1 MSSEPIPAT
10 SREVRLAAYPGDEV
24 RPEHFEVV
32 EAPLAEP
39 GPGQVLVRNE
49 WMALG
54 AVYRDQMNPTL
65 NLPIPAFQL
74 GEAMW
79 GRAVGTVVRSNS
91 PDLAEGDL
99 VEHFFGW
106 REYAV
111 NYAQAF
117 FKRERDLLPSP
128 EYFLSQGPTAWR
140 GAVVVADV
148 HEGDVVFVSGATS
161 GVGALAG
168 QIAKKR
174 GAKLVIGSTG
184 SPQKIDY
191 LKQLGF
197 DAAFDYHEGPVADRL
212 RELAPEGISVFFDN
226 VGGEQFEAAVEVAA
240 PGARFALCGALAGQ
254 SGPKG
259 GEGGRP
265 RLDLMTAFPKELVL
279 RPFATLHTPDQ
290 IADWNQQFATY
301 LAEGGFAFPHTIVEG
316 GVAEL
321 PASFIALLSGK
332 YSGTAVARLS
342 EKEG

>member
-1 MSSEPIPAT
+1 MSSEQIPAT
-10 SREVRLAAYPGDEV
+10 SWEVRLAAYPQDEV
-24 RPEHFEVV
+24 LPEHFEVAQ
-32 EAPLAEP
+32 APLAEP
-39 GPGQVLVRNE
+39 GPGQVVVRNE
-49 WMALG
+49 FMALG
-54 AVYRDQMNPTL
+54 VVSRDQMNPTL

-117 FKRERDLLPSP
+117 FKRDRNLLPGP

-140 GAVVVADV
+140 GMVVVADV

-197 DAAFDYHEGPVADRL
+197 DAAFDYHDAQVADRL
-212 RELAPEGISVFFDN
+212 RDLAPDGISVFFDN
-226 VGGEQFEAAVEVAA
+226 VGGEQFEAAVETAA

-254 SGPKG
+254 TGPKG
-259 GEGGRP
+259 DGGRP

-279 RPFATLHTPDQ
+279 LPFATMHTPEQ
-290 IADWNQQFATY
+290 FAHWNQQFAQY
-301 LAEGGFAFPHTIVEG
+301 LDEGGFTFPHTVVEG
-316 GVAEL
+316 GVAAL
-321 PASFIALLSGK
+321 PDAFIGLLKGR
-332 YSGTAVARLS
+332 YSGVAVARL
-342 EKEG
+342 GAGG